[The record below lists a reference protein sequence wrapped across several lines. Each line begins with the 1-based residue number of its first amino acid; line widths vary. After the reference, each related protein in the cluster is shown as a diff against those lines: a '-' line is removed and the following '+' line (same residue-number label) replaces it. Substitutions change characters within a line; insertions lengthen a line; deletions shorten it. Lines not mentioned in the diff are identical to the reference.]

1 VKIKT
6 DWDDALKKEF
16 KKEYFINLKQTL
28 KDKKSSGE
36 IIYPPQSEIFNAFNL
51 CPLSDAKVII
61 IGQDPYHGEKQAHG
75 LSFSVK
81 NTTKLPPS
89 LKNIFKELHRDLGV
103 SIPET
108 GNLES
113 WAKQGVLLLNSVLT
127 VTKQS
132 PGSHRKIGWEIFTD
146 KVIDILN
153 DKENLIFI
161 LWGNDAKKKAQRIDK
176 SKHYI
181 LESSHPSPFSVK
193 NFSGNSHF
201 SKTNKLL
208 KKLKRPMIKWDLE

>member
-1 VKIKT
+1 MKIKT
-6 DWDDALKKEF
+6 DWNDALKKEF

-28 KDKKSSGE
+28 KNKKSSGE
-36 IIYPPQSEIFNAFNL
+36 IIYPPQDEIFNAFNL
-51 CPLSDAKVII
+51 CPLSDVKVII

-81 NTTKLPPS
+81 HTTKLPPS
-89 LKNIFKELHRDLGV
+89 LKNIFKELNRDLGV
-103 SIPET
+103 SIPKT

-132 PGSHRKIGWEIFTD
+132 PGSHRKIGWEVFTD

-153 DKENLIFI
+153 DKENIIFI

-176 SKHYI
+176 TKHYI

-201 SKTNKLL
+201 SKINKLL

>member
-1 VKIKT
+1 MKITT
-6 DWDDALKKEF
+6 DWNDALKEEF
-16 KKEYFINLKQTL
+16 KKDYFLNLKRIL
-28 KDKKSSGE
+28 KEKKESGQV
-36 IIYPPQSEIFNAFNL
+36 IYPPKDEIFSAFNL
-51 CPLSDAKVII
+51 CALKDVKVVI
-61 IGQDPYHGEKQAHG
+61 IGQDPYHGDKQAHG

-81 NTTKLPPS
+81 HCSKLPPS

-103 SIPET
+103 PICET

-132 PGSHRKIGWEIFTD
+132 PGSHRKIGWELFTD

-153 DKENLIFI
+153 EKENLIFV
-161 LWGNDAKKKAQRIDK
+161 LWGNDAKKKAARIDK

-193 NFSGNSHF
+193 NFKGNSHF
-201 SKTNKLL
+201 SKINKILKDL
-208 KKLKRPMIKWDLE
+208 KKPIIKWDLK

>member
-1 VKIKT
+1 MKIKT
-6 DWDDALKKEF
+6 DWHDALKKEF
-16 KKEYFINLKQTL
+16 KKEYFIRLKQIL
-28 KDKKSSGE
+28 KDKESSGE
-36 IIYPPQSEIFNAFNL
+36 IIYPPQNEIFNAFNL
-51 CPLSDAKVII
+51 CPLSEVKVII

-75 LSFSVK
+75 LSFSAK
-81 NTTKLPPS
+81 NTTKIPPS
-89 LKNIFKELHRDLGV
+89 LKNIFKELHRDLG
-103 SIPET
+103 IPMPQT

-132 PGSHRKIGWEIFTD
+132 PGSHRRIGWEVFTD

-153 DKENLIFI
+153 EKENLIFV
-161 LWGNDAKKKAQRIDK
+161 LWGNDAKKKAQRVDK
-176 SKHYI
+176 SKHFI

-201 SKTNKLL
+201 SKINKLL
-208 KKLKRPMIKWDLE
+208 RKFKMSIIKWDLE

>member
-6 DWDDALKKEF
+6 DWNDALKKEF

-28 KDKKSSGE
+28 KNKKSSGE
-36 IIYPPQSEIFNAFNL
+36 IIYPPQDEIFKAFNL
-51 CPLSDAKVII
+51 CPLSDVKVII

-81 NTTKLPPS
+81 HTTKLPPS
-89 LKNIFKELHRDLGV
+89 LKNIFKELNRDLGV
-103 SIPET
+103 SIPKT

-132 PGSHRKIGWEIFTD
+132 PGSHRKIGWEVFTD

-153 DKENLIFI
+153 DKENIIFI

-176 SKHYI
+176 TKHYI

-201 SKTNKLL
+201 SKINKLL

>member
-6 DWDDALKKEF
+6 DWNDALKKEF

-28 KDKKSSGE
+28 KNKKSSGE
-36 IIYPPQSEIFNAFNL
+36 IIYPPQDEIFNAFNL
-51 CPLSDAKVII
+51 CPLSDVKVII

-81 NTTKLPPS
+81 HTTKLPPS
-89 LKNIFKELHRDLGV
+89 LKNIFKELNRDLGV
-103 SIPET
+103 SIPKT

-132 PGSHRKIGWEIFTD
+132 PGSHRKIGWEVFTD

-153 DKENLIFI
+153 DKENIIFI

-176 SKHYI
+176 TKHYI

-201 SKTNKLL
+201 SKINKLL